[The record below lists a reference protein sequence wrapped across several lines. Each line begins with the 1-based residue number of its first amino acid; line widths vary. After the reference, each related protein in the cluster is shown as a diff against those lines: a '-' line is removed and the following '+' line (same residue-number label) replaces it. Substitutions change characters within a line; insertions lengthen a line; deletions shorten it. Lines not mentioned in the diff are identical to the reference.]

1 MVYFRERS
9 ADSVFSLSML
19 LHFIYCRK
27 SSEDEDRQ
35 VISNESQE
43 NELHPI
49 AERDH
54 LKIRDKIK
62 EEASAKVPGT
72 RPQFNQMV
80 TRIKK
85 GEANAILCW
94 HLNRLSRNATD
105 AAVLVDL
112 MDQGRLLE
120 IRTPGQTFRNT
131 PGDKFLIT
139 LFGSQAKLENDNKGV
154 DVKRGLRA
162 KATMGLYPGVA
173 PTGFLNDKTKNRGER
188 DLYKDPERF
197 DLVKKMWRMM
207 LAGTYTAPQI
217 VKIANE
223 RWGFRTRRTK
233 KQGGNP
239 LGLNTIYHIFHNP
252 FYYGWFEYP
261 VGSGKWYQGKHE
273 PMITKAEFDR
283 VQTILGR
290 NGNPRASK
298 HLTFSYTGLIR
309 CGGCTGMVTAEEKH
323 QVRCT
328 VCRKKF
334 SYTAKDRCPRCNTPV
349 AEMSNPRFRDY
360 TYYHCA
366 RRKNAKCSQRSLEVT
381 KLERQ
386 IEKQLRRIQ
395 ISATFKRWAFRFLQE
410 VYENDINMLRST
422 TQSRE
427 NAIADCVKKLEGL
440 VELKTSPANAD
451 GSLLSDEE
459 YIKHRREL
467 LQAKAALQS
476 PESEKIKA
484 EQALRQ
490 SEESFEFAHAAL
502 NKFIDGDFQA
512 KKEVLTTMG
521 SNHSLVDENLI
532 IEAMEPFV
540 LIQKL
545 KSSKGAPE
553 ERIEPEKTSALKGRN
568 GRTRDPNLSVLRDV
582 KEVRT
587 NERKLKI
594 LVRKVYHFFRS
605 SKIDDQAKGVVRK
618 CRPHRFNLN

>member
-1 MVYFRERS
+1 
-9 ADSVFSLSML
+9 ML
-19 LHFIYCRK
+19 IHFIYCRK

-43 NELHPI
+43 NELDPI
-49 AERDH
+49 AGRDR
-54 LKIRDKIK
+54 LTIRNKIK

-72 RPQFNQMV
+72 RPHFNQMV
-80 TRIKK
+80 KRIKK

-139 LFGSQAKLENDNKGV
+139 LFCSQAKLENDNKGV

-173 PTGFLNDKTKNRGER
+173 PTGYLNDKTKNRGER
-188 DLYKDPERF
+188 DLYNDPERF
-197 DLVKKMWRMM
+197 VLVKKMWQMM

-223 RWGFRTRRTK
+223 KWGFRTRRTK

-239 LGLNTIYHIFHNP
+239 LGVNTIYHIFHNP

-283 VQTILGR
+283 VQMLLGR

-298 HLTFSYTGLIR
+298 HLAFSYTGLIH

-334 SYTAKDRCPRCNTPV
+334 SYSAKNHCPRCKTPV

-366 RRKNAKCSQRSLEVT
+366 RRKGAKCSQRSLEIT
-381 KLERQ
+381 KLEEQ
-386 IEKQLRRIQ
+386 IERQLRRIQ
-395 ISATFKRWAFRFLQE
+395 ISATFKQWAFKYLQE
-410 VYENDINMLRST
+410 VYQDDINTMRST
-422 TQSRE
+422 VQSRE
-427 NAIADCVKKLEGL
+427 TAIADYVKRLEGL

-451 GSLLSDEE
+451 GCLLSDEE
-459 YIKHRREL
+459 YSKRRREL

-476 PESEKIKA
+476 PQSEKIQA
-484 EQALRQ
+484 GQALRQ
-490 SEESFEFAHAAL
+490 SEESFEFAHSAL
-502 NKFIDGDFQA
+502 TKFVQGDFRA
-512 KKEVLTTMG
+512 RKEVLVTVG
-521 SNHSLVDENLI
+521 SNQSLRDENLI
-532 IEAMEPFV
+532 IEARKPFV
-540 LIQKL
+540 LIQKF
-545 KSSKGAPE
+545 KSNKGASD
-553 ERIEPEKTSALKGRN
+553 ERIEPEKTSVKKGRN
-568 GRTRDPNLSVLRDV
+568 GGTRHPNLTLLRDV

-587 NERKLKI
+587 NGRKLKN
-594 LVRKVYHFFRS
+594 LARKVYRFFRS
-605 SKIDDQAKGVVRK
+605 SKMDGEAENNVRQD
-618 CRPHRFNLN
+618 RPHGFSLY